1 MKELTRTPQ
10 DSYHHPHQTY
20 LREQSIAWYMLLKK
34 KTAFQRLTRDCEFQG
49 ILDYSVRLHCKI
61 KQIKNNKHYL
71 EIIFIFQKGFIN
83 NRAGKMVQR
92 VILLATQTWQPEVT
106 PRSHSRRE
114 AILKAVLGPTRDP

>member
-1 MKELTRTPQ
+1 
-10 DSYHHPHQTY
+10 
-20 LREQSIAWYMLLKK
+20 MLLKK
-34 KTAFQRLTRDCEFQG
+34 NPAFQRLTRDCEFQG